1 MTPVCLLRL
10 IWKLHNKKNIE
21 NIDRCSKSFSWYIS
35 SISVAALIDRKQ
47 RRYLRLLVE
56 HKGIDLTEATKSKE
70 TPSIYENKGETLKQ
84 KIINELKR

>member
-1 MTPVCLLRL
+1 M
-10 IWKLHNKKNIE
+10 
-21 NIDRCSKSFSWYIS
+21 
-35 SISVAALIDRKQ
+35 AALIDRKQ